1 MSVAFEKKNVL
12 SAGEGEIENS
22 DLQAA
27 LAIFDELLNN
37 TLQPEEL
44 PGRTELDRLRLV
56 LLQHKAEISAN
67 RTSRLWLQYMDM
79 VEILRCFLRAERMG
93 NWLHHLQA
101 LKDMLPYLAA
111 AGHNLYAKSLSL
123 YLQDMAG
130 LPSKNPKVYQ
140 DFLNG
145 HHVLRRSDRFCLGW
159 PLHRP
164 HD

>member
-1 MSVAFEKKNVL
+1 MSVAFEKNVL

-44 PGRTELDRLRLV
+44 PGRPELDRLRLV

-79 VEILRCFLRAERMG
+79 VEIL
-93 NWLHHLQA
+93 
-101 LKDMLPYLAA
+101 
-111 AGHNLYAKSLSL
+111 
-123 YLQDMAG
+123 
-130 LPSKNPKVYQ
+130 
-140 DFLNG
+140 
-145 HHVLRRSDRFCLGW
+145 HVS
-159 PLHRP
+159 
-164 HD
+164 